1 MPKKFHSVREN
12 GIKFVFKM
20 DEVDPN
26 LLHIFAR
33 HLTSIEDSLDVYFD
47 SEPTWNEEYQ
57 RFENYSDTHGLYWFW
72 IDERDKVVMVVS
84 CFKI

>member
-47 SEPTWNEEYQ
+47 SEPTWKEEYQ